1 MEYRK
6 YIIIFPH
13 MERNKKASPGN
24 LEQEW
29 IENKLNPFY
38 NRLALNP

>member
-1 MEYRK
+1 MGYRK

-13 MERNKKASPGN
+13 MERNKRLFREIQKQ
-24 LEQEW
+24 EQ

-38 NRLALNP
+38 NNLALNP